1 MTIRQCLTVAVGVVL
16 AFSIGLVQAAEREAY
31 LKSMVG
37 TVKVRK
43 GESPIWKD
51 GRPNMVLKE
60 KDAVRTFVESQVEI
74 MTAEGSTIRLDE
86 NTTLEIA
93 ALKEFGGGAQTSSI
107 RILNGTVLANVK
119 KLVNVGSTFQFETP
133 TAVASIRGTSVGFD
147 VTGDKT
153 LIKVYEGEVMVVPKG
168 AQTGVS
174 IKSNQ
179 MTTVVKGQKIVRP
192 EQLAEPAKTGAADTA
207 RRDTARTPAPDS
219 TGKSKTLP
227 DSSGLMPLRLNLLG
241 PQDNTNVKPG
251 AQISVSGT
259 VTPSSAKVSVG
270 GTAVPVSQSG
280 DFKTTIAA
288 PQAPGD
294 YDLTIEASNGAQSQS
309 SVRRYS
315 VASSAQFFLSVTSP
329 ADGQKFGQPLIPVS
343 GTTAPGAEVTVAGVK
358 CQVAGDGSFSAQ
370 VPIPDE
376 ETRLD
381 LEIDASYNGQTA
393 RVTRQITYQAA
404 ITISVAAPQDNQVV
418 TSTSVQVSGQV
429 LPSTADLLVNDTK
442 ISLGTN
448 GKFGGS
454 VTIPDEE
461 GQVSLTFEVES
472 QGVSKTLTRT
482 ITYKRPL
489 DNVRPQIT
497 PASMPQYP
505 KTPSIPFTVTDLTPD
520 DEVTFYK
527 IADGAQET
535 ETGSPNSS
543 FKLDLQEGTHSY
555 TVYAEDK
562 ARNRSNTV
570 TGTVQYLYR
579 KLAIQMR
586 KPIGTD
592 VIRIPPGHPLRTG
605 EIDDAIP
612 TYTVQFQIYNVPDN
626 DRSLVKSVTVKN
638 LSNGQSASMKDLF
651 DLEVQVDIRL
661 SRGQNRIEVD
671 VLDINNNVTVGNGV
685 VEVQ

>member
-1 MTIRQCLTVAVGVVL
+1 
-16 AFSIGLVQAAEREAY
+16 
-31 LKSMVG
+31 
-37 TVKVRK
+37 
-43 GESPIWKD
+43 
-51 GRPNMVLKE
+51 
-60 KDAVRTFVESQVEI
+60 
-74 MTAEGSTIRLDE
+74 
-86 NTTLEIA
+86 
-93 ALKEFGGGAQTSSI
+93 
-107 RILNGTVLANVK
+107 
-119 KLVNVGSTFQFETP
+119 
-133 TAVASIRGTSVGFD
+133 
-147 VTGDKT
+147 
-153 LIKVYEGEVMVVPKG
+153 
-168 AQTGVS
+168 
-174 IKSNQ
+174 

-192 EQLAEPAKTGAADTA
+192 EQLAEPAKTGAADTT
-207 RRDTARTPAPDS
+207 RHDIGKTPATDTGASKIAPVSDS

-227 DSSGLMPLRLNLLG
+227 DSSGRMPLRLNLLG
-241 PQDNTNVKPG
+241 PQDNASVKPG
-251 AQISVSGT
+251 AQISVFGT
-259 VTPSSAKVSVG
+259 VTPSSAKVSVA

-280 DFKTTIAA
+280 DFKTTVPV

-294 YDLTIEASNGAQSQS
+294 YDLTIEASSGTQSQN

-315 VASSAQFFLSVTSP
+315 VTSSTQLFLTVTSP